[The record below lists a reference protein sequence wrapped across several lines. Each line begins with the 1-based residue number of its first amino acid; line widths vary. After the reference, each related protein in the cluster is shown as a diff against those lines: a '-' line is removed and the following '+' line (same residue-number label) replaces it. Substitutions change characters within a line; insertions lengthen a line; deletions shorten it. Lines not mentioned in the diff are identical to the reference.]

1 MIRHLDRLLG
11 GVERILDGLVAVL
24 VAGLVGIVAASL
36 VDRHVVTLP
45 IPAPDQYARVL
56 LVWLTFTGF
65 ALAVKNGAN
74 IRVDLI
80 DSHLPRRVRAVLE
93 GVFELVMMALA
104 ALIAFHGWRLVEIGR
119 DQERLGTVIS
129 EAWPAVALFA
139 SCLLTIAFLVL
150 RLALRLTG
158 RPVPQAS
165 HVEAD

>member
-1 MIRHLDRLLG
+1 VIERLDRVLR
-11 GVERILDGLVAVL
+11 GVERVLDVLIAALVIGLVA
-24 VAGLVGIVAASL
+24 IVASSL
-36 VDRHVVTLP
+36 VDRHFVTLP

-56 LVWLTFTGF
+56 LVWLTFIGF

-80 DSHLPRRVRAVLE
+80 DSHLPRPVRTVLE
-93 GVFELVMMALA
+93 VVFELAMMTLA
-104 ALIAFHGWRLVEIGR
+104 ALIAWHGWRLVEIGR

-129 EAWPAVALFA
+129 EAWPAIALFA

-165 HVEAD
+165 HVDVD

>member
-1 MIRHLDRLLG
+1 MIDQLDRLLR
-11 GVERILDGLVAVL
+11 GVERVLDGLIAAL
-24 VAGLVGIVAASL
+24 VTGLVVIVASSL
-36 VDRHVVTLP
+36 VDRHLVTLP

-56 LVWLTFTGF
+56 LVWLTFIGF

-80 DSHLPRRVRAVLE
+80 DSRLPRPVRTVLE
-93 GVFELVMMALA
+93 VVFELTMMALA
-104 ALIAFHGWRLVEIGR
+104 ALIAWHGWRLVEIGR

-129 EAWPAVALFA
+129 EAWPAIALFA
-139 SCLLTIAFLVL
+139 ACLLTIVFLAL

>member
-1 MIRHLDRLLG
+1 MIHLLDRALR
-11 GVERILDGLVAVL
+11 GVERALDVLIAVLVIGLVA
-24 VAGLVGIVAASL
+24 IVASSL
-36 VDRHVVTLP
+36 VDRHFVTLP

-56 LVWLTFTGF
+56 LVWLTFIGF

-80 DSHLPRRVRAVLE
+80 DSHLPKAVRGVLE
-93 GVFELVMMALA
+93 VVFELAMMALA
-104 ALIAFHGWRLVEIGR
+104 ALIAWHGWRLVEIGR

-129 EAWPAVALFA
+129 EAWPAIALFA

-150 RLALRLTG
+150 RLALRLSG

>member
-1 MIRHLDRLLG
+1 MIDLLDRLLR
-11 GVERILDGLVAVL
+11 GVERVLDGLVAVL
-24 VAGLVGIVAASL
+24 VAGLVLIVASSL

-80 DSHLPRRVRAVLE
+80 DSRLPRQVRTFLE
-93 GVFELVMMALA
+93 LAFELAMTGLA
-104 ALIAFHGWRLVEIGR
+104 VLIAFHGWRLVEIGR

-129 EAWPAVALFA
+129 EAWPAVALFV
-139 SCLLTIAFLVL
+139 SCLLTVAFLGL
-150 RLALRLTG
+150 RMALRLSG

>member
-1 MIRHLDRLLG
+1 LIDRIDHALRLVERLLDLI
-11 GVERILDGLVAVL
+11 VATLVTGLVV
-24 VAGLVGIVAASL
+24 IVASSL

-45 IPAPDQYARVL
+45 MPAPDQYARVL
-56 LVWLTFTGF
+56 LVWLTFIGF

-80 DSHLPRRVRAVLE
+80 DSRLPRAVRLVLE
-93 GVFELVMMALA
+93 VLFELTMMALA
-104 ALIAFHGWRLVEIGR
+104 ALIAWHGWRLVEIGR

-129 EAWPAVALFA
+129 EAWPAIALFA
-139 SCLLTIAFLVL
+139 SCLLTMVFLGL
-150 RLALRLTG
+150 RLALRLSG